1 MTDLLLFS
9 LCFLLGPA
17 LYFGLWRVCP
27 QPRRMALFA
36 SVCAGTALLLWV
48 SGPIWSQPASMAL
61 VWLSWVAMLTAG
73 GLTLRA
79 VYGWR
84 RVARALGAMGVTL
97 PWFGFATAQLMV
109 G

>member
-1 MTDLLLFS
+1 MMVLFF

-17 LYFGLWRVCP
+17 LYFGLWQVCP
-27 QPRRMALFA
+27 RPRQMALFA
-36 SVCAGTALLLWV
+36 TLCGVTALFVWAMGLE
-48 SGPIWSQPASMAL
+48 WSQPLSIGL

-79 VYGWR
+79 VYGWK
-84 RVARALGAMGVTL
+84 RVGRALGAMGVTL
-97 PWFGFATAQLMV
+97 PWFGFATAQMMV